1 MDTNPS
7 SQLGL
12 MFTSLGYCITH
23 ISNLG
28 FIIFNMAA
36 SCLQWGY
43 MLLPNLKEIH
53 LVKKIRKI
61 VYKNYILK
69 NSFIKLIKMLKG
81 IKYEQCRLDM
91 RKHLFS
97 QGAINK
103 WNKLSNDYANTSSK
117 NMFTNNICK
126 QGSH

>member
-1 MDTNPS
+1 MGIHALTKFKGNPS
-7 SQLGL
+7 GEKNQK
-12 MFTSLGYCITH
+12 
-23 ISNLG
+23 N
-28 FIIFNMAA
+28 
-36 SCLQWGY
+36 CLQ
-43 MLLPNLKEIH
+43 
-53 LVKKIRKI
+53 
-61 VYKNYILK
+61 NYILK

-81 IKYEQCRLDM
+81 IKYEQCWLDM

-97 QGAINK
+97 QGVINK